1 MNSGIHHLVRLLLE
15 HLPATCFPFNN
26 PAVSQDILKHNLSEE
41 ENLPP
46 IVLSTLAEQSRCSCT
61 FCFNILIQTKN
72 KNNTNTPEEIVDSII
87 CSSVPE
93 AEWKWFKKWA
103 LAAAPQGDSKR
114 KHRQYQWVSWK
125 DAYKK

>member
-26 PAVSQDILKHNLSEE
+26 PAVSQDI
-41 ENLPP
+41 PP